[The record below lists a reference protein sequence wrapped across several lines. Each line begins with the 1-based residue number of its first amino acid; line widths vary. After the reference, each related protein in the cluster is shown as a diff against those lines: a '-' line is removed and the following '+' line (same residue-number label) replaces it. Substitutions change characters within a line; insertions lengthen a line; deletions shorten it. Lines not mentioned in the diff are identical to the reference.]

1 MSLSPDLVKAGFFSF
16 TEITDPSQH
25 RAYNEWHQLDHM
37 PEQMPIPGVV
47 HGQRW
52 VRSPRCVAAT
62 ATALAPFDSVHY
74 LTAYVMSEPLIE
86 TLDVFYSLG
95 RDLALASRFFEAR
108 RSHFARPLRVR
119 THAVA
124 PRIRISSAA
133 VPYRPHTGIYVIV
146 ETLASAGPSDS
157 EPNEQVETLCTVD
170 GVAGA
175 WTFASD
181 DALANSHWDVG
192 KFAITIAWIDGS
204 VLDTAA
210 RIATMLEVPH
220 NHHRHNA
227 TLFSGPMETIT
238 PWQWDWFDEN
248 S

>member
-1 MSLSPDLVKAGFFSF
+1 MAQSTGLVKAGFFSF
-16 TEITDPSQH
+16 TEITDPSRH

-37 PEQMPIPGVV
+37 PEQLPIPGVV
-47 HGQRW
+47 YGQRW

-62 ATALAPFDSVHY
+62 ATALAPFNSVHY

-86 TLDVFYSLG
+86 TLDIFYSLG
-95 RDLALASRFFEAR
+95 RELALVGRFFDSR

-119 THAVA
+119 TQAVA

-133 VPYRPHTGIYVIV
+133 VPYRPHTGIYVTV
-146 ETLASAGPSDS
+146 ETLTSSGPSDS
-157 EPNEQVETLCTVD
+157 EPNEHVETLCTVD

-175 WTFASD
+175 WTFSSD
-181 DALANSHWDVG
+181 DTLANSHWDVG
-192 KFAITIAWIDGS
+192 KFELTIAWIDGS
-204 VLDTAA
+204 VLETTA
-210 RIATMLEVPH
+210 RITAMLKTSHKRRNAT
-220 NHHRHNA
+220 